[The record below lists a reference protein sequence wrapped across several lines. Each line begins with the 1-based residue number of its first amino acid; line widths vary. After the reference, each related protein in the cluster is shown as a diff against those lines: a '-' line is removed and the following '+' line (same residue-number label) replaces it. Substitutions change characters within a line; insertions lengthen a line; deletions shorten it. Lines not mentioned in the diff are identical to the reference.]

1 MSMIR
6 KTSLAAAAVLAAAMM
21 PAQGAN
27 AGTTLNGQISQIIN
41 ALHNGGHFSPT
52 DFTFSIDT
60 AGGATPLFSG
70 IAGVRD
76 FNDFQTLNDWVGQ
89 PAPAPSIFSGGSY
102 VFTHSALGSYF
113 DQLEQPAPTAAPA
126 AARYQAAIA
135 ATPQFVAPP
144 APSLP
149 VPEPTTWAMMI
160 GGLTLVGIALRR
172 SRASVSFV

>member
-6 KTSLAAAAVLAAAMM
+6 KSSLAAALLAAAMM

-41 ALHNGGHFSPT
+41 ALHKDGHFSPT

-60 AGGATPLFSG
+60 AGGTTPLFSG
-70 IAGVRD
+70 IAGVRG

-89 PAPAPSIFSGGSY
+89 PAPAPSVFSGGSY
-102 VFTHSALGSYF
+102 VFTHSVLGSYF
-113 DQLEQPAPTAAPA
+113 DQLEQPAPAPA
-126 AARYQAAIA
+126 PAARYQAALA
-135 ATPQFVAPP
+135 AAPQFVAPP
-144 APSLP
+144 APTIP
-149 VPEPTTWAMMI
+149 VPEPATWAMMI

>member
-6 KTSLAAAAVLAAAMM
+6 KSSLAAALLAATMGL
-21 PAQGAN
+21 AQAAN
-27 AGTTLNGQISQIIN
+27 AGTTINGQISQIIN

-52 DFTFSIDT
+52 DFTFGIDT
-60 AGGATPLFSG
+60 AGGTTPLFSG

-89 PAPAPSIFSGGSY
+89 PAPAPSVFSGGSY

-113 DQLEQPAPTAAPA
+113 DQLEQPAPAAAPA
-126 AARYQAAIA
+126 AARYQAAVA
-135 ATPQFVAPP
+135 AVPQFVAPP

-160 GGLTLVGIALRR
+160 GGLTLTGLALRR
-172 SRASVSFV
+172 SRATVSFV